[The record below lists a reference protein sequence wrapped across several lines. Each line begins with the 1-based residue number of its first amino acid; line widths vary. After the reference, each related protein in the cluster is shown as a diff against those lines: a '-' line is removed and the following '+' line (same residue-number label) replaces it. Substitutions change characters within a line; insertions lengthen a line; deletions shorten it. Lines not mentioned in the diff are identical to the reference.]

1 MSELCDAILHIAE
14 AACPRTLLAVGAAAS
29 GCLGDYAEAH
39 RDCRLEPLVGEGI
52 PARLARL
59 GRYDLALV
67 SGVLESLPAPAGAA
81 LLARLRD
88 VHARRLLVLVRGGA
102 GAGVWDESALR
113 GYGLRP
119 AGSWGEAGGATC
131 LYEFDLYDYKMTP
144 DWLNAEHWAHPE
156 LWDKYRW

>member
-1 MSELCDAILHIAE
+1 MSELCDAILHITE
-14 AACPRTLLAVGAAAS
+14 AVCPRTLLAVGAAAS
-29 GCLGDYAEAH
+29 GCLGGYAEAH
-39 RDCRLEPLVGEGI
+39 RDCRLEPLEGEDV

-67 SGVLESLPAPAGAA
+67 AGVLEPLPVQAGAA

-88 VHARRLLVLVRGGA
+88 VHARRLLVLVRDGA
-102 GAGVWDESALR
+102 GAWDESALR

-119 AGSWGEAGGATC
+119 AGSWGGAGGTTC
-131 LYEFDLYDYKMTP
+131 LYEFDLYDYKTTP
-144 DWLNAEHWAHPE
+144 DWLNAKHWAHPE